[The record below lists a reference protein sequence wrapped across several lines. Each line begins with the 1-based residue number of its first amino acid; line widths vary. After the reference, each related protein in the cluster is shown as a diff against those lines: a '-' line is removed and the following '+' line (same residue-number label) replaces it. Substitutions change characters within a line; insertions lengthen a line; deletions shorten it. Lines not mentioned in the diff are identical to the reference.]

1 MPDHTFTNI
10 RKRILKA
17 RGISLTRPS
26 LKHHRKM
33 ETTYTPPSIPDK
45 TDLMK
50 LVEFRS
56 GKSVEEILLSG
67 SLRHIEK
74 EYGIDHSTASKWRK
88 LLAIKSLESIKIL
101 LTPEVITGGNN
112 GSTKLEG
119 FSELASSSS
128 PGDNI

>member
-10 RKRILKA
+10 RKRILKS
-17 RGISLTRPS
+17 RGIQPVRSNI
-26 LKHHRKM
+26 KQHRKL
-33 ETTYTPPSIPDK
+33 ESTIDTPTISDK

-50 LVEFRS
+50 LVELRS
-56 GKSVEEILLSG
+56 GKTVEQILLSG

-88 LLAIKSLESIKIL
+88 LLAVKSLEGIKTI
-101 LTPEVITGGNN
+101 LTPELLTGGDN

>member
-17 RGISLTRPS
+17 RGVTTTRPS
-26 LKHHRKM
+26 LKHNRRL
-33 ETTYTPPSIPDK
+33 TPIYDTPTIPNK
-45 TDLMK
+45 SDLMK
-50 LVEFRS
+50 LVELRS
-56 GKSVEEILLSG
+56 GKSVEQILLSG

-74 EYGIDHSTASKWRK
+74 EHGIDHSTASKWRK
-88 LLAIKSLESIKIL
+88 LLAVKSLEGIKDYLSPAI
-101 LTPEVITGGNN
+101 ITGGDN